1 MCDGIQE
8 EEDSKGGDGWE
19 RARHP
24 WEMPRPVA
32 LSGLYTGTRGT
43 STHGEQQGAGW
54 ALGTADQEAQRC
66 RGGFSYTV
74 SVLGCFEPVACLL
87 SDREVVA
94 VTLPCSHPILPP
106 SPLLLS
112 PCSFSSSS
120 STRPGLKLHEAAP
133 RVPGKPQLG
142 PTQQHSTA
150 YLQ

>member
-1 MCDGIQE
+1 MGACERACVCDGIQE
-8 EEDSKGGDGWE
+8 EEDSKGGWE

-54 ALGTADQEAQRC
+54 ALGTPDQEAQRC

-87 SDREVVA
+87 SD
-94 VTLPCSHPILPP
+94 
-106 SPLLLS
+106 
-112 PCSFSSSS
+112 
-120 STRPGLKLHEAAP
+120 
-133 RVPGKPQLG
+133 
-142 PTQQHSTA
+142 
-150 YLQ
+150 